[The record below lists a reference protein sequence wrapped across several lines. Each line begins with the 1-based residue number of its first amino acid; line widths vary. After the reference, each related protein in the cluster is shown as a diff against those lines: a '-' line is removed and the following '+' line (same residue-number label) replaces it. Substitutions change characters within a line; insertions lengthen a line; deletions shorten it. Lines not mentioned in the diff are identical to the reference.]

1 MKKLLTLKHWQ
12 VFLILTTGFLLNFIL
27 VESDFK
33 IGPVSSLLLAVIV
46 GIISLILFFG
56 WVLTIG
62 IFVNGIQ
69 DNPYHLRQEILIFA
83 VLSCL
88 IGYSE
93 LNLERLAIENLQ
105 IPDWVGIILTPLTF
119 FGIIYTFYNVP
130 KSLNSIELDRKVPFR
145 ECVVDAF
152 LLFAFPIGVW
162 FIQPRINRLFLANEL
177 LENENE

>member
-12 VFLILTTGFLLNFIL
+12 VFLILTTGFVLNFIL
-27 VESDFK
+27 VESEFK
-33 IGPVSSLLLAVIV
+33 IGQISSLKLAVIV
-46 GIISLILFFG
+46 GILSLILFFS

-69 DNPYHLRQEILIFA
+69 DNPYHLRQGILIFA
-83 VLSCL
+83 VLSSM

-93 LNLERLAIENLQ
+93 LNIERLAAENLQ
-105 IPDWVGIILTPLTF
+105 IPNWFGMILTPLTF

-130 KSLNSIELDRKVPFR
+130 KSLKSIELDRKVPFR
-145 ECVVDAF
+145 ECFVDAF

-177 LENENE
+177 LENEKE